1 MRFYGRERELEV
13 LRETARLSVQT
24 SQFTVILGRRRVGKT
39 TLMLKGAEGTRSV
52 YLFIARRSERVLC
65 EDLQRAAAESGI
77 DIPGRMETFG
87 DLFRALMLSSA
98 QEPLTVMIDEFQNL
112 EHVSP
117 GAFGSIQETWDL
129 LKDRA
134 RMNLVVSGSVHSLMV
149 RIFEDSREPL
159 FQRSTRKLEVTPFR
173 TSELKAILGDHN
185 PSFANRD
192 LLTLHM
198 LTGGVPWYVELLMDA
213 GAVTGDAM
221 LSSALSPGSVF
232 LREGDDLMRAEFG
245 REGRVYLSMLQ
256 LIASGVNRR
265 AELEDILDT
274 SAGEYLRR
282 LEQEYGL
289 VRRRL
294 PMFTRDARLG
304 RWALSDMYLSF
315 YFRYIQPNQ
324 SFVEAGRT
332 DLLRRIVDADLES
345 YEGRVLESYIMQ
357 RISEEWEYTEVGGY
371 WNRRG
376 DVEIDVVV
384 EDSVSRRVTLVEVK
398 RNPAKLDMG
407 RLRRKAETLED
418 ELRGY
423 EVELRG
429 MSMEDM

>member
-1 MRFYGRERELEV
+1 
-13 LRETARLSVQT
+13 
-24 SQFTVILGRRRVGKT
+24 
-39 TLMLKGAEGTRSV
+39 
-52 YLFIARRSERVLC
+52 
-65 EDLQRAAAESGI
+65 
-77 DIPGRMETFG
+77 
-87 DLFRALMLSSA
+87 
-98 QEPLTVMIDEFQNL
+98 
-112 EHVSP
+112 
-117 GAFGSIQETWDL
+117 
-129 LKDRA
+129 
-134 RMNLVVSGSVHSLMV
+134 
-149 RIFEDSREPL
+149 
-159 FQRSTRKLEVTPFR
+159 
-173 TSELKAILGDHN
+173 
-185 PSFANRD
+185 
-192 LLTLHM
+192 
-198 LTGGVPWYVELLMDA
+198 
-213 GAVTGDAM
+213 
-221 LSSALSPGSVF
+221 
-232 LREGDDLMRAEFG
+232 
-245 REGRVYLSMLQ
+245 
-256 LIASGVNRR
+256 
-265 AELEDILDT
+265 
-274 SAGEYLRR
+274 
-282 LEQEYGL
+282 
-289 VRRRL
+289 
-294 PMFTRDARLG
+294 
-304 RWALSDMYLSF
+304 MYLSF